1 MEDGQRVGR
10 QPKCGWLSV
19 GTRQTTLNLTSYGV
33 SKGRFAGSCGDTRL
47 KEQFL
52 SDFHCISHVTRACGE
67 FCMAMFN
74 LMRVSSG
81 PCLNGPGRD
90 SGQRCGVETV
100 GHSCFLYSSGTF
112 LSFNM

>member
-81 PCLNGPGRD
+81 TLFEWA
-90 SGQRCGVETV
+90 GQGLWAEVRGGDCWAQL
-100 GHSCFLYSSGTF
+100 FPILF
-112 LSFNM
+112 WDFPKF